1 MPLTIRSHY
10 SRALKT
16 YLFSAFLL
24 TSAMP
29 FAPPKHFPANLKT
42 NHAEETPEL
51 DGPIPTRL

>member
-1 MPLTIRSHY
+1 M
-10 SRALKT
+10 ALKT
-16 YLFSAFLL
+16 YLFSVFPL
-24 TSAMP
+24 TLAMP